1 MIAAI
6 IRTTPMMLKTWLPVR
21 LMLMTA
27 KYVALDS
34 ILVDVAPPRGTV
46 VGMFEIVMKNAK
58 TPTLKI
64 INATTALII
73 WSGSMNLNFIFVP
86 PILFIF
92 TGGIAPPKH

>member
-1 MIAAI
+1 MAAI
-6 IRTTPMMLKTWLPVR
+6 ISTTPMMLKTWLPVR

-46 VGMFEIVMKNAK
+46 VGMFEIVIKNAN
-58 TPTLKI
+58 TPTDRI

-73 WSGSMNLNFIFVP
+73 WFAQRSIFF
-86 PILFIF
+86 L
-92 TGGIAPPKH
+92 

>member
-1 MIAAI
+1 MAAI
-6 IRTTPMMLKTWLPVR
+6 ISTTPMMLKTWLPVR

-46 VGMFEIVMKNAK
+46 VGMFEIVIKNAN
-58 TPTLKI
+58 TPTARI

-73 WSGSMNLNFIFVP
+73 WFAQRSIFF
-86 PILFIF
+86 L
-92 TGGIAPPKH
+92 